1 MPNDR
6 KASELLSKSLHQKLD
21 DVEQNE
27 LEESISRSNAT
38 ANFAKISRLIQNSVS
53 EMVQAT
59 EKGDADISGGG
70 LSDAA
75 RQRLK
80 DSVLQAKA
88 DSALRTVDSDVAGD
102 SDAIDLY
109 DLDAQPGDS
118 RFTTTRFTLLREI
131 GRGGLGT
138 VWLARD
144 EDLRRTVA
152 VKEMHPAKA
161 ESYKHLQRFKREAT
175 ITGFLEH
182 PNVVPLYM
190 YGVNPDSGKP
200 FYAMRF
206 LGKQTLADAIE
217 TYHCRRSAGQCE
229 SLDLHR
235 LLTVFLDVCQAI
247 AYAHSRGVVH
257 RDLKPENVALD
268 NFGQVVVLDWGI
280 AKVLSDGELAIQ
292 SSLAQYTSV
301 DDDSMLTKTLAGEV
315 VGTPLYMAPEQ
326 ASGNLDSIDERTD
339 VYGLG
344 ALLFSILTG
353 EAPHEQTSISHSDQN
368 IRELLEAIT
377 KNPPPSPRELNPQV
391 PRDLE
396 AICVQAM
403 SQQRLARHTTAQE
416 LATDVER
423 WMAGQQEKQQRYE
436 ALRLEGSGLRSQLS
450 SCIRD
455 LGTNVRFMS
464 TLPPIQGLIDSF
476 AETDVEGEAVWR
488 ARLTTIF
495 RGLLKSNSD
504 FTSVTYSRVLD
515 GKNHELVRVEKP
527 TLEAEA
533 RAIPKSRLAIA
544 EVSAFGEAVIAQKPD
559 EVHVAICQLERRNAR
574 GVAPLRVEAGVPVFD
589 NEEEPFGLVV
599 IETDFD
605 RLLAA
610 HLNQRNRVS
619 RDVLVVNDEETIILE
634 ESMRLSGS
642 VGKSAPDVLM
652 AWPAIERELDL
663 NEDYVDSQRETYAM
677 RIELVPGISALDI
690 VLRLE

>member
-6 KASELLSKSLHQKLD
+6 KASELLSKSLHEKLD
-21 DVEQNE
+21 EIEQNE
-27 LEESISRSNAT
+27 LDESISRSDGAK
-38 ANFAKISRLIQNSVS
+38 NFATISRLIQNSVS
-53 EMVQAT
+53 EMSQAT
-59 EKGDADISGGG
+59 EEGGDAGVTGG
-70 LSDAA
+70 LSQDAK
-75 RQRLK
+75 QRMK
-80 DSVLQAKA
+80 DSVLQAKR
-88 DSALRTVDSDVAGD
+88 DSQLGTLDSD
-102 SDAIDLY
+102 DAVNNDAPDLE
-109 DLDAQPGDS
+109 LEPQAGDS

-152 VKEMHPAKA
+152 VKEMHPSKG

-292 SSLAQYTSV
+292 SSLDQYTS
-301 DDDSMLTKTLAGEV
+301 DDSMLTKTLAGEV

-326 ASGNLDSIDERTD
+326 AAGDLDSIDERTD

-353 EAPHEQTSISHSDQN
+353 HAPHEKTGSSHADEGLRN
-368 IRELLEAIT
+368 LLEAIT
-377 KNPPPSPRELNPQV
+377 KNPPPAPRELNPEV

-396 AICVQAM
+396 AICVQAL
-403 SQQRLARHTTAQE
+403 SQQRFARHTAAQE
-416 LATDVER
+416 LATAVER

-436 ALRLEGSGLRSQLS
+436 ALRLEGHSLRSQLS

-476 AETDVEGEAVWR
+476 AEPDSEVEGEAVWR
-488 ARLTTIF
+488 TRLTTIF

-504 FTSVTYSRVLD
+504 FTSVTYSRVSD
-515 GKNHELVRVEKP
+515 GKKHELVRVEKP
-527 TLEAEA
+527 TRDAEA
-533 RAIPKSRLAIA
+533 RAIPKSRLAIQD
-544 EVSAFGEAVIAQKPD
+544 VTDFGEAVIAQKPD
-559 EVHVAICQLERRNAR
+559 EVHVAVRRAERRSSR
-574 GVAPLRVEAGVPVFD
+574 GIAPLLVEAGVPVFD
-589 NEEEPFGLVV
+589 KDEEPFGMVV
-599 IETDFD
+599 IESDFD
-605 RLLAA
+605 RLFTT

-619 RDVLVVNDEETIILE
+619 HDVLVVNDDESIILE
-634 ESMRLSGS
+634 DSTRSNGS
-642 VGKSAPDVLM
+642 VGKSASEVLM
-652 AWPAIERELDL
+652 AWEAIKRELDI

-690 VLRLE
+690 ALRLE